1 MGDTAILIKMYVFY
15 QLGTIYLM
23 NSQTALFGAE
33 PPLSHDATVTPHDI
47 FSYLQLFGSI
57 ILTRSLAEFS
67 T

>member
-1 MGDTAILIKMYVFY
+1 
-15 QLGTIYLM
+15 M